1 MVAVDGEFPDREPA
15 AEIHLADKTVSGDI
29 VGDKDAVDAAAVT
42 VGLAG
47 LVVFEGNVRGLLVG
61 SSERVVDGAFPER
74 HRERCVVG
82 REGAGLF
89 ERESSGGKVDRYV
102 VDSVFSLEITPA
114 IVFVA
119 EAEAFRRAGRSL
131 RVVGRITAESAVV
144 PSRIGIE
151 REVGL
156 GALGV
161 VERHICGG
169 EHVAVPDELNRMDVV
184 LERPCVASGDLSVE
198 EEPVGGRIVVEFF
211 NRDRFGAEID
221 SYVVGACLKE
231 EVCEFI
237 ACSVAY
243 ADRRAVGELNIV
255 EVVVFAIAPA
265 RSRVESELADVASV
279 VKTDVAGRE
288 LVAVLGESDGMGV
301 IVEPPVA
308 GSVHRAVE
316 PQGVGRGHRHGR
328 PGQHERERA

>member
-1 MVAVDGEFPDREPA
+1 MGVEEICLVVVGVLLSLYLDMAAVYGVFPDREPA
-15 AEIHLADKTVSGDI
+15 AEIHLADKPVSGDI

-61 SSERVVDGAFPER
+61 FSELVVDGAFPER

-102 VDSVFSLEITPA
+102 VDAVFRLEVTPA
-114 IVFVA
+114 IVLVA
-119 EAEAFRRAGRSL
+119 EAEAFRRARRGL

-156 GALGV
+156 CALGV
-161 VERHICGG
+161 VERHIYGG

-184 LERPCVASGDLSVE
+184 LERPCVASGNLSVE
-198 EEPVGGRIVVEFF
+198 EEPFGGRIVVAFADR
-211 NRDRFGAEID
+211 NRFGAEID
-221 SYVVGACLKE
+221 SYVVGAGLKK
-231 EVCEFI
+231 EVCEVT
-237 ACSVAY
+237 ACSVAH
-243 ADRRAVGELNIV
+243 
-255 EVVVFAIAPA
+255 
-265 RSRVESELADVASV
+265 
-279 VKTDVAGRE
+279 AG
-288 LVAVLGESDGMGV
+288 
-301 IVEPPVA
+301 
-308 GSVHRAVE
+308 
-316 PQGVGRGHRHGR
+316 
-328 PGQHERERA
+328 

>member
-1 MVAVDGEFPDREPA
+1 MAAVYGVFPDREPA
-15 AEIHLADKTVSGDI
+15 AEIHLADKPVSVDI

-61 SSERVVDGAFPER
+61 FSERVVDGAFPER

-89 ERESSGGKVDRYV
+89 EQESSGGKVDRYV
-102 VDSVFSLEITPA
+102 VDSVFRLEVTPA
-114 IVFVA
+114 VA
-119 EAEAFRRAGRSL
+119 DPEAFRRARRGL

-156 GALGV
+156 GAPSV

-184 LERPCVASGDLSVE
+184 LERPCVASGDLAVE

-221 SYVVGACLKE
+221 SYVVGAGLKE
-231 EVCEFI
+231 EIFEVI
-237 ACSVAY
+237 ACSVAH

-265 RSRVESELADVASV
+265 RSRVERELAYLVSIV
-279 VKTDVAGRE
+279 ETDIAGRE
-288 LVAVLGESDGMGV
+288 PVAVLSESDGMDRIG
-301 IVEPPVA
+301 ELPVT
-308 GSVHRAVE
+308 GPVQRAVE

-328 PGQHERERA
+328 PGQHERERP